1 MVENTRK
8 ELTTSAI
15 DIGLT
20 VANFLLNTGFVLQA
34 ILLCEECLIL
44 LNSGD
49 LTNGNPVAK
58 LFYQLMNNLGKRA
71 CSTICNCINIDYFRQ
86 LLVLCKDSVG
96 NVQKERL
103 NLALSK

>member
-1 MVENTRK
+1 MENTGK
-8 ELTTSAI
+8 ELTTSATN
-15 DIGLT
+15 IGLT

-58 LFYQLMNNLGKRA
+58 LFHQLMNNLGKKAR
-71 CSTICNCINIDYFRQ
+71 STKCNCINIEYFRQ
-86 LLVLCKDSVG
+86 LLLLCKDSDG